1 MAAAIPSTKP
11 ARRGGRRAL
20 TGGRRAGKLRAV
32 MELPAAPGAF
42 GATDPLFLLLA
53 ALAIEA
59 YVGDLAARLP
69 RLRHPRALV
78 ARAAGE
84 LERRLNRPQ
93 RSRRA
98 LVVRGAIVVVAVAAA
113 AAAAGVALAVFTRNF
128 PFAWLIELFLLVSL
142 LGARLT
148 GRTAAC
154 VAKALDADDLPAAR
168 HDLRALAG
176 ERMDPQRLDG
186 LDGRGVALAAVGG
199 VAARFAAA
207 VVAPAFW
214 YVLLGLPGIF
224 TQQAVRVA
232 ATVVATGNRPGG
244 GGFDPE
250 REGDFAFPAVRLDA
264 ALVWIP
270 DKLAGLFLALAALF
284 VPAARP
290 RMAAR
295 RLVRG
300 RVWALAALGGALGLM
315 ARGDAAPSAAAGA
328 GAAEVRRA
336 LALFI
341 VAGLIQ
347 AALIAA
353 LVLLRRGL

>member
-1 MAAAIPSTKP
+1 MEF
-11 ARRGGRRAL
+11 L
-20 TGGRRAGKLRAV
+20 TVR
-32 MELPAAPGAF
+32 GAF

-69 RLRHPRALV
+69 RLPHPRGLV

-98 LVVRGAIVVVAVAAA
+98 LVVRGAIAVVALGGAAI
-113 AAAAGVALAVFTRNF
+113 AAGVALAAFTRGF
-128 PFAWLIELFLLVSL
+128 PFAWLIELFLLISL

-148 GRTAAC
+148 GRKAAG
-154 VAKALDADDLPAAR
+154 VARALDAGDDAAAR

-186 LDGRGVALAAVGG
+186 LDARGIAVAAAGG
-199 VAARFAAA
+199 VAARFATA
-207 VVAPAFW
+207 VVAPVFW

-224 TQQAVRVA
+224 LQQAVRVV

-244 GGFDPE
+244 GGFDPD

-284 VPAARP
+284 VPRARP
-290 RMAAR
+290 AMAAR
-295 RLVRG
+295 RLLKARY
-300 RVWALAALGGALGLM
+300 WAAAALGGALGLM
-315 ARGDAAPSAAAGA
+315 ARRDAAPSAAGDAGP
-328 GAAEVRRA
+328 AEVRGA
-336 LALFI
+336 LALFV
-341 VAGLIQ
+341 VACVIQ
-347 AALIAA
+347 VGLIAA